1 MTIRQN
7 ILKMFYPLL
16 MMTNKHSDK
25 NAKIL
30 FNKNSILPKSSFY
43 NLKSIDNSG
52 NEISFEQFVGMKV
65 LLVNTASDC
74 GFTAQFDSLQKLYND
89 TKQGLIILGFPSNN
103 FGKQEKGNDEQ
114 IIKFCTENYNIKFP
128 LMKKSVVIKAP
139 DQNSVYKWLTDPES
153 NGWNDHQPDW
163 NFSKYLVNENGILT
177 HYFGPAVS
185 PLGEEIELALEHI
198 N

>member
-16 MMTNKHSDK
+16 MKMNGYSDK

-30 FNKNSILPKSSFY
+30 HNKNNILPHSSFY

-52 NEISFEQFVGMKV
+52 SEISFEQFTGKKI
-65 LLVNTASDC
+65 LIVNTASDC
-74 GFTAQFDSLQKLYND
+74 GYTAQYNSLQKLYSSA
-89 TKQGLIILGFPSNN
+89 KERLIILGFPSNN

-114 IIKFCTENYNIKFP
+114 IAKFCKINYGIAFP
-128 LMKKSVVIKAP
+128 LMKKSVVIKEP
-139 DQNSVYKWLTDPES
+139 DQNSVYKWLTDPGS
-153 NGWNDHQPDW
+153 NGWNNHQPDW
-163 NFSKYLVNENGILT
+163 NFSKYLVDEKGVLT

-185 PLGEEIELALEHI
+185 PLSEEIESAI
-198 N
+198 K